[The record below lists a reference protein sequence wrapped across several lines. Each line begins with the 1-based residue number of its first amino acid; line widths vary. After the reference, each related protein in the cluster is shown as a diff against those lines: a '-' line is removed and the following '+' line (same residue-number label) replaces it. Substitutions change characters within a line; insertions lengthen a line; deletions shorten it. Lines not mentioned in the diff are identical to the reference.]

1 MTKTFKV
8 TVEAKRG
15 AVVSGS
21 AIQMAVSNTDPTNES
36 YKWVEVEEVIGS
48 VKTEFVKPL
57 YALGRK
63 AGKGW
68 KLLDFFNTEK
78 KAVNARGKAVAN
90 YRGCALDGTFAVLVF
105 CPSLGMWKVEGDA
118 VKA

>member
-8 TVEAKRG
+8 TIEAKRG
-15 AVVSGS
+15 AEIRGS
-21 AIQMAVSNTDPTNES
+21 KIQNAVWDTEHHFGDFRN
-36 YKWVEVEEVIGS
+36 VAVEEIPAVD
-48 VKTEFVKPL
+48 TEFAKPL

-78 KAVNARGKAVAN
+78 KAVNARGKAIAN

-105 CPSLGMWKVEGDA
+105 CPSLGVWKVEGDA